1 MHLVWFRCPKP
12 TVRVLLSLEAKA
24 EEEKVE
30 RNLDDLEKV
39 GFPSNVFYSPLDLNF
54 YNIVLS

>member
-1 MHLVWFRCPKP
+1 M
-12 TVRVLLSLEAKA
+12 RVLLSLEAKA